1 MIIPHFNH
9 ARQAGIGAAITWASM
24 QPTLHAIHQLLASHY
39 HPMPVIY
46 PHVIHPY
53 DPYDPYDPY
62 VINPIHVSTI
72 PFGLTYYV

>member
-1 MIIPHFNH
+1 MIIPYFNH

-24 QPTLHAIHQLLASHY
+24 QPTFHGIHQMLASHY

-46 PHVIHPY
+46 PHAIHPY
-53 DPYDPYDPY
+53 ITDLYG
-62 VINPIHVSTI
+62 IHPIHISTI